1 MLDRALARKIISS
14 ARGYERYPGSEYI
27 QSAVG
32 QLREALTAIEDLDR
46 AIAAQQ
52 NKTTLAE
59 RALDE
64 EREAYRKLR
73 ERASSIEVAIE
84 ILKDIASSQK
94 GGKAKAVAGLKK
106 LGVEEEV
113 VPDPVPV
120 EEVKT

>member
-1 MLDRALARKIISS
+1 MLDRAIARKVISG
-14 ARGYERYPGSEYI
+14 ARAYERLPGSEFI
-27 QSAVG
+27 AIAVG
-32 QLREALTAIEDLDR
+32 QLREALTHIEDLDR
-46 AIAAQQ
+46 AIVAQQ

-59 RALDE
+59 RALDD

-73 ERASSIEVAIE
+73 ERASNIEVAIE

-94 GGKAKAVAGLKK
+94 GGRAKAVAGLKK

-113 VPDPVPV
+113 VPDPVAV